1 MDDSYDIGLLLAP
14 TQIAVTRY
22 TDAVR
27 CPLQFVLSYS
37 FETSK
42 RRPPLPS
49 SSAHR
54 YIGTVHHRVI
64 EAARKGEVGTPPNRP
79 ALERRWQKE
88 LSQIESAV
96 QDNGDGVWLP
106 FEQSHPDLE
115 RARLRCITIAEQQQV
130 CTGESEVPFQAAGI
144 GRGTRHRVSGKIDA
158 IETQNGRTVLK
169 DFKSGHLDDPS
180 DLSEKVKPQ
189 YRDQMLLYAS
199 LHFQSCGFWADALC
213 LVNKS
218 GQHTELEWSREQAQA
233 TFQSAMSHLD
243 FIERTIGRGGTL
255 REERISNLA
264 NPDKGLC
271 SRCQYRPICP
281 AYRDRLHLQ
290 GLRIQQDS
298 KYSLVDTVGTVL
310 GATQTDTGVHVHLQC
325 SDDIERSIQSLPVQA
340 QCLGTSGA
348 QPVPTAVDPISP
360 GDNVMVFNVRPRRS
374 LHDAQEAPV
383 LIVHRA
389 TRSFRTPLSEHD

>member
-14 TQIAVTRY
+14 TQIAVTQY
-22 TDAVR
+22 TDAVD
-27 CPLQFVLSYS
+27 CPLQFVLSNS
-37 FETSK
+37 FKKSK

-49 SSAHR
+49 GSAHR
-54 YIGTVHHRVI
+54 YIGTVYHRVI
-64 EAARKGEVGTPPNRP
+64 EAARKGEVGTPPTRP
-79 ALERRWQKE
+79 ALERRWQNE
-88 LSQIESAV
+88 LSQIESEV

-106 FEQSHPDLE
+106 FEQSHHDLE

-130 CTGESEVPFQAAGI
+130 STGESEVPFQTAGI
-144 GRGTRHRVSGKIDA
+144 GPGTRHRVSGQIDA

-180 DLSEKVKPQ
+180 GKVKPQ
-189 YRDQMLLYAS
+189 YRDQMLLYAVRY
-199 LHFQSCGFWADALC
+199 FQSRGSWPDALC

-218 GQHTELEWSREQAQA
+218 GRHTELEWSQEQAQA

-243 FIERTIGRGGTL
+243 FIKRTIGSGGTL
-255 REERISNLA
+255 REERIRNLA

-281 AYRDRLHLQ
+281 AYCARLHRE
-290 GLRIQQDS
+290 GLLIHQES

-310 GATQTDTGVHVHLQC
+310 HATQTDTRIHVRLQC
-325 SDDIERSIQSLPVQA
+325 SDNIERSIQSLPVQA

-348 QPVPTAVDPISP
+348 QPLPTAVDPISS
-360 GDNVMVFNVRPRRS
+360 GDKVMVFNVRPRRS
-374 LHDAQEAPV
+374 LYGAHEAPV
-383 LIVHRA
+383 LSVDRA
-389 TRSFRTPLSEHD
+389 TRSFRTPSPEHD